1 MMSKRE
7 KPHCRNCG
15 NSSHCGK
22 TLKRKESEHINDRKV
37 NEWTIEVCRKCLCA
51 RCETE

>member
-1 MMSKRE
+1 MFKKE
-7 KPHCRNCG
+7 KAHCRNCG
-15 NSSHCGK
+15 NSSHCKK

-37 NEWTIEVCRKCLCA
+37 HEWTIEVCRNCHCA